1 MGLEVWPWMI
11 AEGEEGTVE
20 IERRW
25 GPEAASKK
33 SDATFYVMGQAPF
46 QIFHK
51 KKPGPYSGFS
61 EDNFPRDI
69 ELGHGH
75 S

>member
-1 MGLEVWPWMI
+1 MAMCQALKEATQSLPSAPSFRIQSPPDMNKQRGGAVGMEVWPWMI

-33 SDATFYVMGQAPF
+33 PDG
-46 QIFHK
+46 
-51 KKPGPYSGFS
+51 
-61 EDNFPRDI
+61 
-69 ELGHGH
+69 L
-75 S
+75 